1 MKKLAIAVLL
11 AALAASAIQAKS
23 ASRFASAQT
32 SKPPKKAAADKPAT
46 RFSGKDA
53 LAYTVTATQFGPR
66 PSGSPELDRTRKFM
80 EASLASWKLKPE
92 IDQFVASTPV
102 GKIPMYNYIVKIP
115 ATNPAAV
122 DHVVIV
128 AGHYDTKRFKNIK
141 FVGANDGGSSMGVL
155 LELARVLSLTPRK
168 DVSVWIVFHDGEE
181 AQQGPW
187 TKEDSLW
194 GAKHLAAKLQASGDV
209 KKVKALI
216 NIDMIGNKNLSML
229 RDTYSTQWL
238 NDLVRASATRIGL
251 GTVFNDETTDI
262 EDDHLPY
269 LAAGV
274 ASVDL
279 IDFTS
284 MNTFWHNEKDTT
296 DKLSVASMEQIGLV
310 VLASIDAI
318 AKR

>member
-11 AALAASAIQAKS
+11 AALTVC
-23 ASRFASAQT
+23 AQT

-66 PSGSPELDRTRKFM
+66 PSGSPELGRTRQFM

-92 IDQFVASTPV
+92 IDQFVANTPV

-122 DHVVIV
+122 GHVVIV
-128 AGHYDTKRFKNIK
+128 AGHYDTKRFKDIK

-187 TKEDSLW
+187 TDDDSLW
-194 GAKHLAAKLQASGDV
+194 GAKHLVGKLQASGDA
-209 KKVKALI
+209 KKVRALI
-216 NIDMIGNKNLSML
+216 NIDMIGNKNLSIL
-229 RDTYSTQWL
+229 RETYSTKWL
-238 NDLVRASATRIGL
+238 NDLVRESAASIGMA
-251 GTVFNDETTDI
+251 GVFNSEVTPI

-274 ASVDL
+274 PSVDL

-284 MNTFWHNEKDTT
+284 ANTFWHNEKDTT

-318 AKR
+318 AKK

>member
-1 MKKLAIAVLL
+1 MKKLTIAILL
-11 AALAASAIQAKS
+11 AAL
-23 ASRFASAQT
+23 FGSAQT
-32 SKPPKKAAADKPAT
+32 GSEPNAKKQAPPANASH
-46 RFSGKDA
+46 FSGKDA

-92 IDQFVASTPV
+92 VDQFTANTPV

-122 DHVVIV
+122 DRVVIV
-128 AGHYDTKRFKNIK
+128 AGHYDTKRFKDIK

-155 LELARVLSLTPRK
+155 LELARVLSLSPKK

-181 AQQGPW
+181 AQEGPW

-194 GAKHLAAKLQASGDV
+194 GAKHLAAKLQSSGDV
-209 KKVKALI
+209 KKVAAMI
-216 NIDMIGNKNLSML
+216 NIDMIGNKHLSML
-229 RDTYSTQWL
+229 RDTYSTKWL
-238 NDLVRASATRIGL
+238 NDLVRESAKSAGL
-251 GTVFNDETTDI
+251 GAVFNDEVTDI

-269 LAAGV
+269 LATGMPCI
-274 ASVDL
+274 DL

-284 MNTFWHNEKDTT
+284 MNTFWHNEKDTS
-296 DKLSVASMEQIGLV
+296 DKLSAASMEQIGLV

>member
-1 MKKLAIAVLL
+1 MKKLAVGLLL
-11 AALAASAIQAKS
+11 AALAGLVQTSSAQDGSAQNSDVKKPKKS
-23 ASRFASAQT
+23 AET
-32 SKPPKKAAADKPAT
+32 AT
-46 RFSGKDA
+46 ANRFSGKDA
-53 LAYTVTATQFGPR
+53 LIYTKTATEFGPR
-66 PSGSPELDRTRKFM
+66 PSGSPALDRTRQFM

-92 IDQFVASTPV
+92 VDQFVANTPV

-115 ATNPAAV
+115 AANAAA
-122 DHVVIV
+122 DRVVIV
-128 AGHYDTKRFKNIK
+128 AGHYDTKRFKDIK

-155 LELARVLSLTPRK
+155 LELARVLSLPPK
-168 DVSVWIVFHDGEE
+168 KNVSVWIVFHDGEE
-181 AQQGPW
+181 AQEGPW

-209 KKVKALI
+209 KKIRALI
-216 NIDMIGNKNLSML
+216 NIDMIGNKNLSIL
-229 RDTYSTQWL
+229 RDTYSTKWL
-238 NDLVRASATRIGL
+238 NDLVRESATGIGL
-251 GTVFNDETTDI
+251 GGVFNDQVTDI

-296 DKLSVASMEQIGLV
+296 DKLSAASMEQIGLV

>member
-1 MKKLAIAVLL
+1 M
-11 AALAASAIQAKS
+11 
-23 ASRFASAQT
+23 
-32 SKPPKKAAADKPAT
+32 
-46 RFSGKDA
+46 
-53 LAYTVTATQFGPR
+53 
-66 PSGSPELDRTRKFM
+66 
-80 EASLASWKLKPE
+80 
-92 IDQFVASTPV
+92 
-102 GKIPMYNYIVKIP
+102 
-115 ATNPAAV
+115 
-122 DHVVIV
+122 
-128 AGHYDTKRFKNIK
+128 
-141 FVGANDGGSSMGVL
+141 
-155 LELARVLSLTPRK
+155 LSLSPKK

-181 AQQGPW
+181 AQEGPW

-216 NIDMIGNKNLSML
+216 NIDMIGNKHLSML
-229 RDTYSTQWL
+229 RDTYSTKWL
-238 NDLVRASATRIGL
+238 NDLVRESAAGIGL
-251 GTVFNDETTDI
+251 GAVFNDEVTDI

-274 ASVDL
+274 PCVDL

-318 AKR
+318 AKK